1 LFPPKKKGFTKIR
14 VVYSFI
20 FINALT
26 IKPIYLIYN
35 LKEVFNTLIKLV
47 FIIFFLANITYKY
60 WAILIRRGNKYK
72 VAIIAPN
79 R

>member
-1 LFPPKKKGFTKIR
+1 LFLPKKKGFTKIR

-20 FINALT
+20 PINTLT
-26 IKPIYLIYN
+26 IKPIYSIHN
-35 LKEVFNTLIKLV
+35 LKEVLNTLVKLA
-47 FIIFFLANITYKY
+47 FIIFFLANITYRY
-60 WAILIRRGNKYK
+60 WAILIKRGNKYK

>member
-20 FINALT
+20 LINTLI
-26 IKPIYLIYN
+26 IKPVYFIYN
-35 LKEVFNTLIKLV
+35 LKEVLNTLIKLV

>member
-1 LFPPKKKGFTKIR
+1 LFPPKKKGSTEIR

-20 FINALT
+20 PINALT
-26 IKPIYLIYN
+26 IKPVYLIYN
-35 LKEVFNTLIKLV
+35 LKEVLNTLVKPAFV
-47 FIIFFLANITYKY
+47 IFFLANMTYKY

-72 VAIIAPN
+72 VAIIASN